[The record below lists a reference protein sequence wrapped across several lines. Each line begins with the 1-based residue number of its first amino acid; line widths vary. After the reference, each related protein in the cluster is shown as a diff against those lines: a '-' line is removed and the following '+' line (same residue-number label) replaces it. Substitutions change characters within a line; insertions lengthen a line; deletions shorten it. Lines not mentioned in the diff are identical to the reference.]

1 MMGTLGI
8 DAPLP
13 FAVVPAVCRLR
24 WPVHGPLDN
33 FSTPLTLQGQTNHSS
48 SQEAMTAEDL
58 QRSSGHSC
66 MRRTTHAQ
74 SGIMVADSRR
84 PISGGQAAGPATRQA
99 EAGVRSGP
107 RATTRGHDCTELA
120 THCSHWAM
128 LLELPNT
135 GRGRHQH
142 PCAFQ

>member
-1 MMGTLGI
+1 MMGTLGV

-24 WPVHGPLDN
+24 WPVHGPLDG
-33 FSTPLTLQGQTNHSS
+33 FPTPLTLQGQTNHSS

-84 PISGGQAAGPATRQA
+84 PISGGQAAGPGHVQQPEAMIARSWPHTAATGPCCWSCQTQA
-99 EAGVRSGP
+99 EAGISI
-107 RATTRGHDCTELA
+107 
-120 THCSHWAM
+120 
-128 LLELPNT
+128 
-135 GRGRHQH
+135 
-142 PCAFQ
+142 